1 MYVQCCGVI
10 SACFA
15 RDFGTAARYMY
26 SSICTAFPAHCVN
39 CISSWQR
46 MLFCHA
52 WLSRR
57 NGAADWSRNLLLLAT
72 QWSGNLTLLA
82 TLWCLNWGSSRAEA
96 TLILAERDLQNLK
109 LQSRFQKLDQYYDR
123 YMYMY
128 MSSEYMY
135 MCTGF
140 TDMYTYV
147 HVHRV
152 RVHTFWKT
160 TAFYQIIR
168 VIW

>member
-1 MYVQCCGVI
+1 MQSVYDHVLCVFNVVAWFT
-10 SACFA
+10 ACFA
-15 RDFGTAARYMY
+15 RDFGRVARYMC
-26 SSICTAFPAHCVN
+26 SSTCTAFPVHWVN

-46 MLFCHA
+46 MLFWHA

-57 NGAADWSRNLLLLAT
+57 NGAAEWSR
-72 QWSGNLTLLA
+72 NLTLLA